1 MKYKNIASKLLT
13 NKIVLYIIFIIAFLN
28 VSCYIMNENTD
39 AVLYFIVLSIIISN
53 FSKNMI
59 IILGV
64 PIILVNLFVIG
75 KRSTIEGMESI
86 NQSPMESVSEA
97 TGSTS
102 GIGSVTG
109 TSGTGTGSGTS
120 GTGSGLGSGSSG
132 SGSSGPSTSGPT
144 TSVPS
149 TSGASTSGPSTS
161 GLSTSGPKSGPSTSG
176 PSTSGPSTSGP
187 KSGISA
193 NNPSKSSTGNDSN
206 RDKLKEKIQDKKNNK
221 DVDSDNTDLG
231 GANDIKYKSKTEKSK
246 NDIGGE
252 SFEVGRKSKS
262 GYDIDYASTIEDA
275 YDELNKVLGG
285 DGIKQLTNDTKNL
298 MQQQLHLAEAMK
310 GMGPLIEGIAP
321 IMEQAKGILG
331 GVGVG
336 GNSLDSLFGKK
347 KDK

>member
-149 TSGASTSGPSTS
+149 TSGA
-161 GLSTSGPKSGPSTSG
+161 
-176 PSTSGPSTSGP
+176 STSGPSTSGP